1 MNTILWAINSKCNF
15 HCKYCYLD
23 FPEEN
28 NPVNNINLQKT
39 SDIGDKEISQFI
51 EQFEINHIKR
61 VFIAGAEPLSNPKK
75 TFEIIKKIKKMD
87 IQVILCTNGYLI
99 ENYCEQMIESN
110 IDAVSISLDSHKKQY
125 NDKYRGYPTS
135 DGFEK
140 VVNGIKVLKKKSDIK
155 VGIYTVLTRLNYI
168 DLKSIYNFVSNLNVD
183 YFVFQPIFL
192 NQDSELYNQL
202 VLGGNEYE
210 KLSNIIKNLYK
221 NETNTKLPNKEYIKM
236 MLDAIIHKEKVIYNC
251 FAGDS
256 LFFLTPDGAIHP
268 CPSSKII
275 PNEKE
280 TIKVHENRLK
290 DIFINKKI
298 KIKKCNKF
306 SEDCVNMW
314 QLMSFDEILQ

>member
-1 MNTILWAINSKCNF
+1 MMVIIFILVLKLP
-15 HCKYCYLD
+15 Y
-23 FPEEN
+23 PEA
-28 NPVNNINLQKT
+28 
-39 SDIGDKEISQFI
+39 F
-51 EQFEINHIKR
+51 
-61 VFIAGAEPLSNPKK
+61 
-75 TFEIIKKIKKMD
+75 
-87 IQVILCTNGYLI
+87 
-99 ENYCEQMIESN
+99 ENYEAYN
-110 IDAVSISLDSHKKQY
+110 IVLGTTPRNLVASLI
-125 NDKYRGYPTS
+125 
-135 DGFEK
+135 GFLFG
-140 VVNGIKVLKKKSDIK
+140 N
-155 VGIYTVLTRLNYI
+155 
-168 DLKSIYNFVSNLNVD
+168 
-183 YFVFQPIFL
+183 FL
-192 NQDSELYNQL
+192 NSIILSKLYNQL